1 VCDYTDRFERDLA
14 GSLSF
19 HSRCKLLVAVS
30 GGPDSTALVRLL
42 WELREKWGRAHF
54 PELLVAHV
62 DHGLRGEASRAD
74 AAFVEALAG
83 RLSCPFLLGRGDA
96 RREAQ
101 QRGSSPE
108 AAARELR
115 YEFFRDWVL
124 ARSVDA
130 LVLAHHAD
138 DQAETVILRA
148 VRGSGVRG
156 LGAMADQ
163 RSLWPP
169 SPEPATRTGVP
180 RVLRPLLGW
189 RREELLAFL
198 AERGESYRTDAT
210 NDDVA
215 VPRNRVRLE
224 VLPAL
229 EAVQP
234 GAVESLA
241 RLAKRAR
248 RLRSDVEALGARA
261 LKEAVVVSPTTLAGF
276 RVDTSLLRIW
286 PESVVHAALELA
298 WARLLERVHQRGG
311 LAHTAGAT
319 LPVLGAGTLET
330 LTGWVH
336 ESGPRQGR
344 LELRDGCTVELRY
357 GCLWFVPPPANPG
370 ASDAGVRSA
379 VASSALPSQPQAGR
393 PLVAEASVSD
403 TGRANWG
410 NWHFELR
417 EDPQTATQDG
427 TQSSSQE
434 DGGAAPR
441 VLEERVD
448 ADAVAARGQ
457 LQLRSRREGDR
468 WRPLGAPGT
477 TTLKEFFRYRR
488 VRPVERDQVP
498 LLVAGDDIVW
508 VVGHRLG
515 HVFRVR
521 PETKRVWTL
530 RAWCQGAGD

>member
-1 VCDYTDRFERDLA
+1 MDSTR
-14 GSLSF
+14 
-19 HSRCKLLVAVS
+19 KLLVAVS

-42 WELREKWGRAHF
+42 WELREKRGRAHF

-74 AAFVEALAG
+74 AAFVESLAG

-101 QRGSSPE
+101 NRGSSPE

-115 YEFFRDWVL
+115 YEFFRDWAL

-148 VRGSGVRG
+148 IRGSGLRG

-169 SPEPATRTGVP
+169 EPSPQSATRSVVP
-180 RVLRPLLGW
+180 LVLRPLLGW

-198 AERGESYRTDAT
+198 ADRRESYRTDAT

-229 EAVQP
+229 EAVQA

-241 RLAKRAR
+241 RLAERAR
-248 RLRSDVEALGARA
+248 RLRSDVETLGARA
-261 LKEAVVVSPTTLAGF
+261 LQEAVVVSPATLAGF
-276 RVDTSLLRIW
+276 KVETSLLRVW
-286 PESVVHAALELA
+286 PQSVVHAALELA
-298 WARLLERVHQRGG
+298 WARLLERVPRRGG
-311 LAHTAGAT
+311 VAHVAGAT

-357 GCLWFVPPPANPG
+357 GCLWFVPPQAMAG
-370 ASDAGVRSA
+370 VSDARVRSEA
-379 VASSALPSQPQAGR
+379 ASSALWSQPRVCR
-393 PLVAEASVSD
+393 PAVAEASVSD

-417 EDPQTATQDG
+417 EDPQPPIQDG
-427 TQSSSQE
+427 TQTIHQE
-434 DGGAAPR
+434 DGDAAQR

-448 ADAVAARGQ
+448 ADVVAARGQ

-530 RAWCQGAGD
+530 RAWCPGAGE